1 MAQSRSMPEAFQ
13 PEVVSWTA
21 LLGRWM
27 DFARASRALPKTPE
41 GDQWRDSVTPMIT
54 LQAITFSLSEM
65 ESVRPAE
72 RLLGWDRADL
82 LYEESMEA
90 LDEAWGPRMPADIV
104 DTIEQAE
111 QALEDVLDR
120 FHLVLV
126 HDGSEPLPM
135 PSIESIDPVG
145 VYTVM
150 AEGTPVMPGSPMAWW
165 SQVDLDRVRSITLP
179 GSLHLL
185 RHPVQVWRCRN
196 DQDLFFE
203 DVVTDLDTQLDPDLP
218 LMVPRVLDGL
228 VLSDPLPDASDVSA
242 FHERFM
248 ESNELP
254 LRWDVTA

>member
-1 MAQSRSMPEAFQ
+1 
-13 PEVVSWTA
+13 
-21 LLGRWM
+21 
-27 DFARASRALPKTPE
+27 
-41 GDQWRDSVTPMIT
+41 MIT

-90 LDEAWGPRMPADIV
+90 LDEAWGPEMPADIV

-111 QALEDVLDR
+111 KALEGVLDR
-120 FHLVLV
+120 FHLVLI
-126 HDGSEPLPM
+126 HDGPDPIMM
-135 PSIESIDPVG
+135 PSIEFIDPVG

-165 SQVDLDRVRSITLP
+165 SQVELDRVRSITLP
-179 GSLHLL
+179 GGLHLL
-185 RHPVQVWRCRN
+185 RYPVQVWRCRN

-203 DVVTDLDTQLDPDLP
+203 DVVTDLDTQLEPDLP

-228 VLSDPLPDASDVSA
+228 MLTDPLPGASDVSA